1 MPRRKHH
8 YEECPHCEGTGI
20 KQFFHNVGDKIKHSF
35 QKGGVMRKIGSE
47 VLNVAKP
54 FVRPVVN
61 DLVKTGKTALEAYA
75 PEFAPAIE
83 LGSKALQGGINKG
96 LAKHGMGVG
105 GGRKGR
111 FVKGSQ
117 EAKDHMAR
125 LRSMRGKGI
134 GGKNGVRHM
143 TSNVDYIPHPHSRMP
158 Y

>member
-8 YEECPHCEGTGI
+8 YEVCPHCEGTRI
-20 KQFFHNVGDKIKHSF
+20 AQFFHNVGDKIKKSF
-35 QKGGVMRKIGSE
+35 QKGGIMRKVGNE

-61 DLVKTGKTALEAYA
+61 DLVNTGKTALQAYA

-117 EAKDHMAR
+117 EAKDHMAKIR
-125 LRSMRGKGI
+125 AMRGKGI
-134 GGKNGVRHM
+134 GGQNGI
-143 TSNVDYIPHPHSRMP
+143 YIPQPHSRMP
-158 Y
+158 

>member
-20 KQFFHNVGDKIKHSF
+20 KQFFHNVGDKIKQSF
-35 QKGGVMRKIGSE
+35 QKGGVMRKVGSE

-61 DLVKTGKTALEAYA
+61 DLVQSGKTAAMAYA
-75 PEFAPAIE
+75 PELAPAIE
-83 LGSKALQGGINKG
+83 LGSKALQGGINKQ
-96 LAKHGMGVG
+96 LSKQGMGVG

-117 EAKDHMAR
+117 EAKDHMAKIR
-125 LRSMRGKGI
+125 AMRGRGI
-134 GGKNGVRHM
+134 GGKNGMYV
-143 TSNVDYIPHPHSRMP
+143 PQPPSRMP
-158 Y
+158 